1 MENTLEIKTKKVIF
15 GNGNEVKGW
24 FKLTN
29 GERTNFNIN
38 NDGEII
44 QSGEKTEYHPF
55 LIGLYEM
62 LFSQEQT
69 MKNTQTPIPFKDMM
83 VTFKRTDNNGNT
95 HTIIK
100 RGFYSNLFDVV
111 MIPPEYRMFNGK
123 LLPHGFGGDRLK
135 LDKMISWKYCED

>member
-1 MENTLEIKTKKVIF
+1 MENTLEIKTKKLQF

-62 LFSQEQT
+62 LFSQE
-69 MKNTQTPIPFKDMM
+69 
-83 VTFKRTDNNGNT
+83 
-95 HTIIK
+95 
-100 RGFYSNLFDVV
+100 
-111 MIPPEYRMFNGK
+111 
-123 LLPHGFGGDRLK
+123 
-135 LDKMISWKYCED
+135 